1 MKEILEE
8 KQVKHLIELGII
20 KEGQDTAFVASNVD
34 EFPNT
39 TFICNFENPDDF
51 DERNWYWYSAYS
63 YLDLY
68 NLLPGAIN
76 GYSLLISKASATG
89 KTLAT
94 YISFSKS
101 KKYLMDN
108 SFIEENEPIDALYRL
123 LIMLKQNNLI

>member
-20 KEGQDTAFVASNVD
+20 KEGQDTAFVASNIP
-34 EFPNT
+34 EFHT
-39 TFICNFENPDDF
+39 TFICNFENADDF
-51 DERNWYWYSAYS
+51 DERNLYWYSALS
-63 YLDLY
+63 FLDLY

-94 YISFSKS
+94 YVSFSRS